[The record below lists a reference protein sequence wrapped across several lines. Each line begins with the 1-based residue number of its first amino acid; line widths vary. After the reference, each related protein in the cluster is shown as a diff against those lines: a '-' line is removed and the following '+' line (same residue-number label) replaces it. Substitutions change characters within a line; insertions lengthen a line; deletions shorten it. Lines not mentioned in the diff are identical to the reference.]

1 VPAEDESFLTAVD
14 DLVKDHEEKKE
25 RAEMSIIA
33 PEDITSKKLH
43 AVLKKHFGFSRF
55 REGQKKAIK
64 RILRNKSTLLIIP
77 TGEGKS
83 LCYQFVSYFRP
94 NELVVVVSPLL
105 ALMKDQ
111 EKNLPPFLKDQGVCL
126 NSSMSL
132 SEQIEVI
139 DRIKKNEVRILFVSP
154 EKVRFS
160 AAHYGLAFL
169 RASNS
174 HCCPL
179 QHTVVVAV
187 HQRELHQAL
196 PRLPSNRVC
205 VRRRSALPL

>member
-1 VPAEDESFLTAVD
+1 MPAEDESFLTAAD

-154 EKVRFS
+154 EKVRCS
-160 AAHYGLAFL
+160 AAQHRLAFL
-169 RASNS
+169 PS
-174 HCCPL
+174 HCCATTATHGGRGSSPARTL
-179 QHTVVVAV
+179 SSSA
-187 HQRELHQAL
+187 RASL
-196 PRLPSNRVC
+196 P
-205 VRRRSALPL
+205 